1 MITEETIEKAQD
13 EIENSFKEYVNQYMI
28 EIMKSI
34 IDDKVTDTRIIHKD
48 HDKIVADL
56 AYNDIYDYMKRYATG
71 VSAESSKFVIKP
83 IELDKLEE
91 ITTMVT
97 NILVGE

>member
-1 MITEETIEKAQD
+1 MITEESIEKAQD

-56 AYNDIYDYMKRYATG
+56 AYNDIYDYMKRYATS
-71 VSAESSKFVIKP
+71 VSANSKFVIKP

-91 ITTMVT
+91 ITTRVT
-97 NILVGE
+97 NILMGE